1 MPTFTVHAPPRRQ
14 GEAPATPERF
24 VFVRDGFHG
33 WAFLLAPIWLIAR
46 RLWLA
51 LLIYV
56 VVTAAVVAGL
66 AALGSSA
73 SAQGAAAFAIALL
86 VGFEASSIRRWTMAR
101 RGWATLGFVV
111 GEDRDNAE
119 RRFFAQWTE
128 RPAAA
133 PTAPQSTPPA
143 TLTVPVRR
151 GPPTG
156 RDVIGLF
163 PEPGES
169 R

>member
-1 MPTFTVHAPPRRQ
+1 M
-14 GEAPATPERF
+14 
-24 VFVRDGFHG
+24 FVRDGFHG

-51 LLIYV
+51 LLVYV
-56 VVTAAVVAGL
+56 VVTAAVAAGL
-66 AALGSSA
+66 AALGASA
-73 SAQGAAAFAIALL
+73 STQGAAAFAVALL
-86 VGFEASSIRRWTMAR
+86 AGFEASSIRRWTLAR

-128 RPAAA
+128 RPADAPAA
-133 PTAPQSTPPA
+133 PPLPPPA
-143 TLTVPVRR
+143 LTVPLRR
-151 GPPTG
+151 GAPTG

-163 PEPGES
+163 PEPGDN

>member
-1 MPTFTVHAPPRRQ
+1 MPTFTVHAPPRPE
-14 GEAPATPERF
+14 GEAPASPERF

-33 WAFLLAPIWLIAR
+33 WAFLLAPLWLIAR

-51 LLIYV
+51 LFAYI
-56 VVTAAVVAGL
+56 VVTAAVAGAL
-66 AALGSSA
+66 AALGASA
-73 SAQGAAAFAIALL
+73 SAQGIAVFAIALL
-86 VGFEASSIRRWTMAR
+86 IGFEASSIRRWTLAR

-111 GEDRDNAE
+111 GEDRDAAE
-119 RRFFAQWTE
+119 RRFYSQWAARPQTA
-128 RPAAA
+128 PAA
-133 PTAPQSTPPA
+133 PVSQPPA
-143 TLTVPVRR
+143 ALTAPVRR